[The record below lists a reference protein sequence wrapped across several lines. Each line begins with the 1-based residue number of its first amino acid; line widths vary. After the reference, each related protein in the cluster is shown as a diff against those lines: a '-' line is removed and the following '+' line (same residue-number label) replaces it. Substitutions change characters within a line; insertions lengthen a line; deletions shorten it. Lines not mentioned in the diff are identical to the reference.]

1 MATGSFITPTGG
13 SAGGSTLI
21 PYAAY
26 LDTVA
31 GNDSIAILGD
41 SSKPYLTM
49 TALIAALP
57 AGYDFTWTIYITGS
71 TTDISMP
78 IMPPRDITFNADAR
92 YIYNFNFD
100 TGSGSIITITT
111 KYFTYTFLNGNI
123 NLKSNSAAN
132 RSLGYGYQIG
142 GYLQIKGNINI
153 IDWSNE
159 GSSGSSVSMINSD
172 VTINEFIKRTAGSG
186 LYIGNP
192 IYARV
197 KKVTYIGF
205 FDGFLRSTNTF
216 LSRITVDLI
225 SCSTTNSVN
234 PLQANASNL
243 ELELKDVQITGS
255 LNFIYTV
262 QKLTLTD
269 LTCSATV
276 TNIDVGEALI
286 VTGRIISDIPL
297 FQLTRLSAKTLQNLE
312 AKITGCYNYWGNSIT
327 IDNCR
332 LTVVDYLSKNAV
344 AGNPKVVIFKGN
356 NIIKQTSKTLPLIH
370 SYTSTSPSSVDIS
383 GTLNIESG
391 ITLVDQYTT
400 VNYLNEANPSYR
412 GIASALQTQTFL
424 T

>member
-26 LDTVA
+26 LNTVS
-31 GNDSIAILGD
+31 GNNSTAVLGD
-41 SSKPYLTM
+41 GSKPYLTM

-57 AGYDFTWTIYITGS
+57 AGNDFTWTIYITGS
-71 TTDISMP
+71 TIDISMP
-78 IMPPRDITFNADAR
+78 IMPPRNLTFNADIR

-100 TGSGSIITITT
+100 TGTGGVITATT
-111 KYFTYTFLNGNI
+111 SYFTYTFLNSNI
-123 NLKSNSAAN
+123 NLKSNAAAN
-132 RSLGYGYQIG
+132 RNLGYGFQIN
-142 GYLQIKGNINI
+142 GYLQIRGHINI

-159 GSSGSSVSMINSD
+159 GSAGSSVSMVNSD

-186 LYIGNP
+186 LYIGNAT
-192 IYARV
+192 YARI

-225 SCSTTNSVN
+225 SCATSGVN
-234 PLQANASNL
+234 PLQATSSNL
-243 ELELKDVQITGS
+243 DLEIKEIQVNGS
-255 LNFIYTV
+255 FYIIYTLP
-262 QKLTLTD
+262 KLTLSD
-269 LTCSATV
+269 LICSGTT

-286 VTGRIISDIPL
+286 VTGRIVSDTPL

-312 AKITGCYNYWGNSIT
+312 AKITGCFNNWGNSIT
-327 IDNCR
+327 VDNCR

-370 SYTSTSPSSVDIS
+370 SYVSTAPSSVDIS
-383 GTLNIESG
+383 GTLNIEPNS
-391 ITLVDQYTT
+391 TLVDQYTT

-412 GIASALQTQTFL
+412 GIASALQSQTFL